1 MVAKCVIYHPN
12 LFCAIQFW
20 MKMKI
25 LTSNIPKMILNHQ
38 FLESNQDRID
48 TKILDGFAS
57 IYHLSHTLWLAPEN
71 STYCPE
77 AYVNSSVSLL
87 RPTTKIPEMWTPP
100 PSCIPFPS
108 EINCSI
114 IRMLVYCFRKIVHHI
129 RWIQKL
135 GIILT
140 LLLIVLTFLNHVW
153 QLKCGLVCLLARVH
167 ITMPTGSIPEASEI
181 QNTST
186 HSGGANSVRCIP

>member
-12 LFCAIQFW
+12 LLCTIQFW
-20 MKMKI
+20 MRLKI

-57 IYHLSHTLWLAPEN
+57 IHYLSHTLWLAPEN
-71 STYCPE
+71 STHCPE

-100 PSCIPFPS
+100 LVFHFLTS
-108 EINCSI
+108 EMNCSI
-114 IRMLVYCFRKIVHHI
+114 IRLLVYCFRKIVHHI
-129 RWIQKL
+129 RWIQRL

-140 LLLIVLTFLNHVW
+140 LLLIVLTFLNPVW
-153 QLKCGLVCLLARVH
+153 QLKCGLVCLLARV
-167 ITMPTGSIPEASEI
+167 
-181 QNTST
+181 T
-186 HSGGANSVRCIP
+186 HYHAHRKYTRSL